1 MSWVNLILFHI
12 DLPLSLCTNILR
24 PHQGQKEQDLEWVQ
38 TISKKVCIITKYVS
52 YDLHYIE
59 IINHPR
65 GMQEKSIRTSKDQL
79 MTLIRKQ
86 PP

>member
-38 TISKKVCIITKYVS
+38 TISKKVCIITKYLS
-52 YDLHYIE
+52 YDLPYK
-59 IINHPR
+59 
-65 GMQEKSIRTSKDQL
+65 KSNADIAPMHSIDKIVSIFIL
-79 MTLIRKQ
+79 
-86 PP
+86 